1 MRTDKS
7 PRNIMRMANML
18 LAQMLGAEVR
28 KLAAQGAPTP
38 EIMWKNKGGH
48 DGATALMI
56 GDSNTRNLCRASS
69 YLSER
74 VNLFATA
81 APMLSEEIAEDLDG
95 MLGPEITQVCF
106 FIGGHYLKCWD
117 SDDFDERFS
126 VFLKRLLQ
134 NNRKVLV
141 LTVSHWAIAGD
152 ISRPDVENNARID
165 RLNARM
171 VKASRDLGVPVMDFQ
186 QMLQGKPHSDYIHYV
201 KDAYIEPAS
210 FMVQW
215 FQSDGVTSLC

>member
-1 MRTDKS
+1 
-7 PRNIMRMANML
+7 
-18 LAQMLGAEVR
+18 
-28 KLAAQGAPTP
+28 
-38 EIMWKNKGGH
+38 
-48 DGATALMI
+48 
-56 GDSNTRNLCRASS
+56 
-69 YLSER
+69 
-74 VNLFATA
+74 
-81 APMLSEEIAEDLDG
+81 MLSEEIAEDLDG

-186 QMLQGKPHSDYIHYV
+186 QMLQGKPHSDYIHCV